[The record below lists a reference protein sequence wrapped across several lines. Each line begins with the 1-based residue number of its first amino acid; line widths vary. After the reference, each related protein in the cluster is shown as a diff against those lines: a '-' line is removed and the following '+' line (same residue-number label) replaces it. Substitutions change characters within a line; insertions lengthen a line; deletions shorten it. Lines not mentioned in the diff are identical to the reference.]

1 MNTPSSL
8 KTISQIFAA
17 HGYTLYLVGGYVR
30 NIVLGLPGGDFDIC
44 SCTPPDEAAKIAE
57 EAGLTVIEKALPLGT
72 IELRLKSDHGWDA
85 FEHTTWRRDF
95 YPTGGD
101 HRPYRVEFTT
111 DMREDAQRRDFAVNA
126 LYMNI
131 SSGEIIDPTGRGLDD
146 AKNKILHAS
155 AENPDITIR
164 DDGLRIMRMARFAAE
179 LGFDA
184 APDLLDTARRHA
196 ALLADISAERKHIEL
211 KKILLAD
218 IKYASV
224 TKGGPLHGLS
234 LLKKTD
240 ALKYIL
246 PRLWDGDGVV
256 QSAKY
261 HEYDVLGHCLHAC
274 AAASPVWELRL
285 AALLHDIGKPAALRR
300 SGNMY
305 GHEIIGEALARD
317 EMNALKMDNK
327 TKAAVLPL
335 IRNHMFD
342 LEAKAKPKTIRKRA
356 VMLGREG
363 FERLIA
369 LRRADVI
376 GSGKKVD
383 IIPSAENWQKE
394 LSRMISEHVPWR
406 VQDLAVTGKDV
417 AELLDI
423 PPSPK
428 IGLILK
434 QLHKECVLSP
444 GQNNK
449 EWLKRRIIKLY
460 AHNMTKCDI

>member
-1 MNTPSSL
+1 MNKPKSL
-8 KTISQIFAA
+8 IKISQIFAA

-44 SCTPPDEAAKIAE
+44 SCASPDKAIKIAK
-57 EAGLTVIEKALPLGT
+57 EAGLVVIEKALSLGT
-72 IELRLKSDHGWDA
+72 VELRLKTDHGWDA

-95 YPTGGD
+95 YPPSGD

-131 SSGEIIDPTGRGLDD
+131 TSGEIMDPTGRGLDD
-146 AKNKILHAS
+146 AKGEILHAA

-179 LGFDA
+179 LGFDVA
-184 APDLLDTARRHA
+184 TDLMDTAQRHA
-196 ALLADISAERKHIEL
+196 ALLADISAERKQIEL
-211 KKILLAD
+211 KKILLSD
-218 IKYASV
+218 IKYASM
-224 TKGGPLHGLS
+224 TKGGPLHGLT
-234 LLKKTD
+234 LLKRTG

-246 PRLWDGDGVV
+246 PRLWEGDGVA
-256 QSAKY
+256 QLAQY
-261 HEYDVLGHCLHAC
+261 HEYDVLEHGLHAC
-274 AAASPVWELRL
+274 AAAPPVWELRL

-305 GHEIIGEALARD
+305 GHEIIGETLARD
-317 EMNALKMDNK
+317 EMNELKMDNK
-327 TKAAVLPL
+327 TKAAVLPI

-376 GSGKKVD
+376 GSGKDVAT
-383 IIPSAENWQKE
+383 IPSAENWQNE
-394 LSRMISEHVPWR
+394 LTRMMKEHVPWR
-406 VQDLAVTGKDV
+406 VQDLAITGKDI
-417 AELLDI
+417 AEMLDI
-423 PPSPK
+423 PPSPV
-428 IGLILK
+428 IGRILE
-434 QLHKECVLSP
+434 QLHKECVQKP
-444 GQNNK
+444 AQNNK
-449 EWLKRRIIKLY
+449 DLLKRRTQSIAATML
-460 AHNMTKCDI
+460 T